1 MIDAID
7 YILYRDNEAHT
18 ITITPVNQ
26 NIPGGDLYVTG
37 VFRLTEG
44 EVGMGDIVFD
54 DNMNQWEYTGMG
66 DLNHEEAAEIAQ
78 FIKDHDISVD
88 DIQQSD
94 I

>member
-1 MIDAID
+1 MTDPINYTI
-7 YILYRDNEAHT
+7 YKDNEEHT

-26 NIPGGDLYVTG
+26 NIPGGDIYITG

-66 DLNHEEAAEIAQ
+66 DLTHQDAAEIAG
-78 FIKDHDISVD
+78 FIQVKNASLANNDETA
-88 DIQQSD
+88 
-94 I
+94 